1 MLSQLSREGGHT
13 GGTERAHAAAART
26 ALVFTAAGI
35 GFLALAAIWLGTC
48 TGSTIDP
55 LACGA
60 PQRAL
65 LAVGAPAIL
74 AIGGLY
80 AAARST
86 RARADQIPWLLTA
99 AWLLVL
105 TVLTALPHLP

>member
-1 MLSQLSREGGHT
+1 MTADLSRNASRD
-13 GGTERAHAAAART
+13 GTHPAESAHVSAAR
-26 ALVFTAAGI
+26 AAFGFTAAGI
-35 GFLALAAIWLGTC
+35 GFLAIAAIWLGTC

-74 AIGGLY
+74 AAGGIY
-80 AAARST
+80 AGARSLRT
-86 RARADQIPWLLTA
+86 RDTAWTLTT

-105 TVLTALPHLP
+105 TVLAAIPNLP

>member
-1 MLSQLSREGGHT
+1 MLPQLSREGSHT
-13 GGTERAHAAAART
+13 RGTERTSAAAART

-65 LAVGAPAIL
+65 LGVGAPAIL
-74 AIGGLY
+74 AIGGIY
-80 AAARST
+80 AGARSS
-86 RARADQIPWLLTA
+86 RAEADQMPWLVA
-99 AWLLVL
+99 AGWLLVL
-105 TVLTALPHLP
+105 TVLTAIPHLP